1 MPVTAERLEEIREQ
15 EREQLLRSGATLSP
29 IELARARGRAQVAR
43 EEQPIISGASS
54 LEKFLDAINLPQQ
67 ALFGILNQRPEET
80 FIQAGVRGTR
90 ENLRFQDVLERNR
103 LASGPAAE
111 ALGLAGDILFDP
123 ALLVAGP
130 AFRLAGKGIGLTTR
144 LGIGAGKRLLG
155 PTISDKLFE
164 SAIKPV
170 ARRFSKTAF
179 ASPVERDLLNLIDFE
194 IGKAQ
199 NARRAILLEEGAARE
214 IAVKLGG
221 KAGLPAEE
229 VLPEIA
235 RQIEAKTGVQ
245 LSLAFSK
252 AGLGVTEIEGS
263 LVNILNDLRKI
274 DDFDLFN
281 VARVAPFE
289 RTVKNILRK
298 QGIKSPTSQEVEI
311 AKELAKIDRRNSAFG
326 ILPKVQR
333 RIKVKTDAQLAFPFA
348 TIEESKKL
356 GDNVPL
362 FVSSG
367 VSKEFSTIDD
377 VLKASAAE
385 KQLASIPADL
395 QREIGREVT
404 HAKQRLENILAREK
418 SFGLK
423 TQRLEDST
431 VDYLTHLT
439 TPEARQVIAKLPNFR
454 AFGRRFSGRHAFQL
468 QRLLTENHPA
478 IRKAIESGGKAD
490 IRTLNV
496 LWREGKLFPDLG
508 PQGSNLFVD
517 DPFAVAAIRRI
528 RGEKAIADVQIITK
542 AAANPKMAIPRG
554 SAPSHFRELRLPDDP
569 RLEGLKNFTDRVR
582 FDPLVADHLEQVFE
596 KTLLPEGLDVF
607 LKTFDTV
614 QGIWKALT
622 LAPFPAYHTRN
633 AVGNMWNNYLSGMG
647 AGSARF
653 YKDALAFQ
661 RGKLPSVTLGGK
673 TYSVDDLRR
682 LMDDFGITGRN
693 LRDVENLNRSTIKSL
708 QQVSFA
714 AEDIPGLGKIVQVGF
729 KVGTKIEDNARI
741 AHFFHKLDKGME
753 PIDAALSVKKYLF
766 DYATGLTDFEQT
778 VMRRIMPFYTWTRFN
793 IPLQAQAVVQN
804 PIPFVRLSE
813 VVNTVRQKGIPFGAG
828 EGFEERTARLR
839 GEDRQLLPEFVRE
852 AVGIPVRIAAS
863 GDPEY
868 FLLAGWLPAAD
879 LEVLGRSGGIVDKL
893 AQLLSPFLKEPVEQ
907 AFNYD
912 TFLKRKLE
920 EFPGQKTKF
929 LRLPIRRRMVKSLR
943 NIRLLADAD
952 RIIRA
957 VEREPEGFTPEQ
969 ISKVGLITRFVFGF
983 KPFEVSPERGARRL
997 LFQRRERLRQL
1008 RSAARRGDEANV
1020 TTLREIIE
1028 RNR

>member
-1 MPVTAERLEEIREQ
+1 MPISAQEFEQ
-15 EREQLLRSGATLSP
+15 ELQQAIAQRENLSQAGFSGLNDPLFQIRSAT
-29 IELARARGRAQVAR
+29 AR

-54 LEKFLDAINLPQQ
+54 LEKFLDVINTPQQ
-67 ALFGILNQRPEET
+67 FLFGLLNKRPNEAFGE
-80 FIQAGVRGTR
+80 AAVRGTR

-103 LASGPAAE
+103 LAEGPAAT
-111 ALGLAGDILFDP
+111 ALGFAGDILFDP

-130 AFRLAGKGIGLTTR
+130 AFKLVGKTLGVGTR
-144 LGIGAGKRLLG
+144 LGIGAGKRILG
-155 PTISDKLFE
+155 PTISDKLFQ
-164 SAIKPV
+164 SAIKPI

-199 NARRAILLEEGAARE
+199 NARRTILLEEGAARE

-229 VLPEIA
+229 VLPQIA
-235 RQIEAKTGVQ
+235 RQIEAKTGIQ
-245 LSLAFSK
+245 IGLAFP
-252 AGLGVTEIEGS
+252 AGGIGVPQAQGV
-263 LVNILNDLRKI
+263 LVNILKDLRKLESFQVLQSL
-274 DDFDLFN
+274 DDKII
-281 VARVAPFE
+281 E
-289 RTVKNILRK
+289 RALRK
-298 QGIKSPTSQEVEI
+298 QGIVKPTPTQIAITKEI
-311 AKELAKIDRRNSAFG
+311 ARIDRQNSAFG

-333 RIKVKTDAQLAFPFA
+333 RIKVKTDAQLAFPFGSLD
-348 TIEESKKL
+348 ESKKL
-356 GDNVPL
+356 GDKVPL
-362 FVSSG
+362 FVSGS

-385 KQLASIPADL
+385 KQLASVSPEI
-395 QREIGREVT
+395 QRGIGLEVT

-439 TPEARQVIAKLPNFR
+439 TPEAKQAIAKLPNFR

-478 IRKAIESGGKAD
+478 IRKAIEAGGKAD
-490 IRTLNV
+490 IRTLNR

-517 DPFAVAAIRRI
+517 DPFAVAAVRRI

-582 FDPLVADHLEQVFE
+582 FDPLVAEHLERVLE

-614 QGIWKALT
+614 QGIWKGLT

-647 AGSARF
+647 AGSVGF
-653 YKDALAFQ
+653 YKNALAFQ
-661 RGKLPSVTLGGK
+661 RGRLPSVTLGGK

-708 QQVSFA
+708 QQVSFT

-839 GEDRQLLPEFVRE
+839 GGDRDLLPEFVRE

-868 FLLAGWLPAAD
+868 FLLGGWLPAAD

-920 EFPGQKTKF
+920 DFPGQKRKF
-929 LRLPIRRRMVKSLR
+929 LQVPIRRRLVKSLR

-952 RIIRA
+952 RLIRA

-969 ISKVGLITRFVFGF
+969 VSKIGTITRFIFGL
-983 KPFEVSPERGARRL
+983 KSFEVSPERGARRR
-997 LFQRRERLRQL
+997 LFQRRELIRQL
-1008 RSAARRGDEANV
+1008 RGAARRGDEPNV
-1020 TTLREIIE
+1020 KTLREIIE